1 MATLLDVGILNFFQP
16 VFTFLLVFA
25 IVYGILIK
33 AKPFGE
39 EHTGLYAIIAAM
51 LGFLVFFVPGV
62 NEIITIVAPLFI
74 ALVIFGFLALLAMM
88 LFGAKEEHFLS
99 ALKESPI
106 IMWVFFIAGIFIII
120 FAFSQ
125 VYGED
130 ISGDVQEG
138 DEFVQNSVRDIL
150 FHPKLLGVIFLLIAA
165 SFAIKL
171 ISMSTPDK

>member
-1 MATLLDVGILNFFQP
+1 
-16 VFTFLLVFA
+16 
-25 IVYGILIK
+25 
-33 AKPFGE
+33 
-39 EHTGLYAIIAAM
+39 
-51 LGFLVFFVPGV
+51 
-62 NEIITIVAPLFI
+62 
-74 ALVIFGFLALLAMM
+74 
-88 LFGAKEEHFLS
+88 
-99 ALKESPI
+99 
-106 IMWVFFIAGIFIII
+106 MWVFFIAGIFIII